1 MMHFALQTV
10 DMGKYLILLQVGRAV
25 QPRQLGESQIEAMIK
40 RWFVED
46 HTSQAHLW
54 EEDRTVAEW
63 LAGQLDPASKSVAQ
77 VPNLSACLFAVCA
90 IFLFMIYYSRCF

>member
-1 MMHFALQTV
+1 
-10 DMGKYLILLQVGRAV
+10 
-25 QPRQLGESQIEAMIK
+25 MIK

-77 VPNLSACLFAVCA
+77 VLTDLLDLWRSYF
-90 IFLFMIYYSRCF
+90 